1 MRIVGINAD
10 MSDDTAEPRSEIE
23 CAEMISRGQ
32 LPSPSFWYGSEL
44 FAIRFTGLGAA
55 YRSRNDEVAW
65 REPSLWKSDAM
76 LRRCVAVPVIVGH
89 PETGI
94 LNSKEF
100 AARMIGITI
109 FSYVRDDAIWTIMRV
124 LDHEAAEALVDEQAY
139 DSSPSVL
146 FASPTDSTMIE
157 LKDGTRLLVEATP
170 VLIDHL
176 AICEVGV
183 WGIGRGDEPGVE
195 VTSQLET
202 EEV

>member
-1 MRIVGINAD
+1 MQIVGINAD

-139 DSSPSVL
+139 KFLAERSVCI
-146 FASPTDSTMIE
+146 ANRQHDDRAE
-157 LKDGTRLLVEATP
+157 GRNEAP
-170 VLIDHL
+170 
-176 AICEVGV
+176 
-183 WGIGRGDEPGVE
+183 GRGDPGADRP
-195 VTSQLET
+195 SRDLRSRRLGHRKGR
-202 EEV
+202 